1 MSALQCSD
9 SSHAL
14 ESLNLRKEAPVRITL
29 FNWLTVLM
37 VAGWVGIVTAAFEL
51 AGPRNMTAV
60 PTLEAFLG
68 TLL

>member
-1 MSALQCSD
+1 MSACQCSD
-9 SSHAL
+9 SSRTL

-37 VAGWVGIVTAAFEL
+37 VAGWVGIVMAAFEL